1 MSALAGLREEFEA
14 LARARIDEAIRRL
27 DLVKR
32 EELDAMAE
40 LAANAK
46 AGQEVAEAQLREISE
61 RLAALEVRVA
71 AIETPKQIIVTLAA
85 RRGASAGLGFVV
97 NLVP

>member
-1 MSALAGLREEFEA
+1 MKAMFANLTTADFRGHSLKEQRAAERRRVHALFDMIQVAIQ
-14 LARARIDEAIRRL
+14 ARDGATVD
-27 DLVKR
+27 DL
-32 EELDAMAE
+32 MAE

-71 AIETPKQIIVTLAA
+71 ALETPKQ
-85 RRGASAGLGFVV
+85 SA
-97 NLVP
+97 

>member
-1 MSALAGLREEFEA
+1 
-14 LARARIDEAIRRL
+14 
-27 DLVKR
+27 
-32 EELDAMAE
+32 MAE

-71 AIETPKQIIVTLAA
+71 AIETPKQ
-85 RRGASAGLGFVV
+85 SA
-97 NLVP
+97 